1 MMFQR
6 QLTPQQTTPGMTI
19 PLLFFIP
26 FLILV
31 AMLTI
36 YIVRKVVK
44 NRLEN
49 LKEPFDYAEKRT
61 ILHRLRTS
69 SFKTRLIAAL
79 IIIVVAVSGIVM
91 IGQMPVNRTN
101 IEHSDPV
108 GDVTDPNI
116 DIVRI
121 KSYLN
126 GTDLYL
132 QMTVAGEIMVT
143 NASIGYQY
151 KLIIVAKGV
160 SEDASAHIYTLSY
173 DNGSMDLSSFSSLA
187 RPYVNGSTLTI
198 VVPISILVQG
208 DYMIG
213 LEGAAMAHGA
223 DYTAEDRNG
232 QVAHLWF

>member
-1 MMFQR
+1 ML
-6 QLTPQQTTPGMTI
+6 QLQLAAQQGTQGGTI
-19 PLLFFIP
+19 VLSFFIP
-26 FLILV
+26 FLIVVVLV
-31 AMLTI
+31 TT
-36 YIVRKVVK
+36 YVVRKVVR
-44 NRLEN
+44 NRLGRPN
-49 LKEPFDYAEKRT
+49 EPFEHAEKRT
-61 ILHRLRTS
+61 VVHRLKTS
-69 SFKTRLIAAL
+69 SFKARLIAAL
-79 IIIVVAVSGIVM
+79 IIIVVAVAGIAM

-116 DIVRI
+116 DIVLI

-132 QMTVAGEIMVT
+132 QMTVAGKIVVT
-143 NASIGYQY
+143 NSTIGYLY

-160 SEDASAHIYTLSY
+160 SEDASAHVYTLSY
-173 DNGSMDLSSFSSLA
+173 DNGSMELSSFSDSV
-187 RPYVNGSTLTI
+187 RPYVNGSTLTL

-213 LEGAAMAHGA
+213 LEGAAMAYGA